1 MLRLTD
7 HTSQITTGTKTC
19 KDFMMK
25 APFEGLLRFWQLLSL
40 FCDRIISKMSLELD
54 YEMEYN
60 TAREQMKIP
69 EYGRNIQKMIE
80 YVKTLE
86 DREERNKAAQSI
98 IKVMGQVNPA
108 LKGNEDLTQKIWDHM
123 FIISGFDFDVDS
135 PFPKPLK
142 EDFEKGPDP
151 IPYPENAITYRH
163 YGRIIQG
170 MIKKVS
176 AEENEEE
183 RTKMG
188 EALAN
193 VMKRSYLNWNRDSV
207 EDRVIKKDLREMSGG
222 AIVVP
227 VEVELMHANDLIDPA
242 LKQQQS
248 NQNRGRNTKGRNNA
262 KRKKNN
268 NNGRRTHRN

>member
-1 MLRLTD
+1 M
-7 HTSQITTGTKTC
+7 TS
-19 KDFMMK
+19 
-25 APFEGLLRFWQLLSL
+25 
-40 FCDRIISKMSLELD
+40 ELD

-60 TAREQMKIP
+60 TARELMKIP

-80 YVKTLE
+80 YAKTLE
-86 DREERNKAAQSI
+86 GREERNKAANSI

-108 LKGNEDLTQKIWDHM
+108 LKGNEDLTHKIWDHM
-123 FIISGFDFDVDS
+123 FIISGFDFDIDS

-151 IPYPENAITYRH
+151 IPYPSTEITFRH
-163 YGRIIQG
+163 YGRIIEE

-176 AEENEEE
+176 TEENEEE

-193 VMKRSYLNWNRDSV
+193 VMKRAYLNWNRDSV

-222 AIVVP
+222 KIMVP
-227 VEVELMHANDLIDPA
+227 VEVVLMHAKDLIDPA
-242 LKQQQS
+242 LKQQN
-248 NQNRGRNTKGRNNA
+248 NQNRGRNNKGRNNY
-262 KRKKNN
+262 KGRKKNN
-268 NNGRRTHRN
+268 NGRRNHRN